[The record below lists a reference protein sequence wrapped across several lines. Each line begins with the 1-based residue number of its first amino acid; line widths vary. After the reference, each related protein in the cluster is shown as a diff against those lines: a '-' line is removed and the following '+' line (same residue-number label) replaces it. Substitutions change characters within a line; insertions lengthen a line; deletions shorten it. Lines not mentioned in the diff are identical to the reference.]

1 MAHRLFEGKEHA
13 ASYLKFRI
21 SPSTELIGQII
32 NFVEKQKSPPL
43 ELALDVGCGSG
54 QGTVLLSKHFN
65 SVVGIDVSPSQ
76 LQMALQYSQEPNITY
91 KECVAEELPF
101 ADSSLDLVTSMSAF
115 HWFDRQRFLQEA
127 DRVLKPLGC
136 LALLSYTLD
145 MEISYQDCCTETL
158 NQVCKEFYAALRP
171 YRNSCL
177 GERSVD
183 LYRAAYESLPY
194 PEKEWQDSFWVR
206 RRMPLSGYMGFAE
219 SFSSYQALLREDPVR
234 AKSLSQDI
242 CQRLMSIMKVESP
255 ETEVLVSVE
264 YFYLLARKP
273 QQDFLLVFK
282 APQTA
287 VSLSRDDW
295 ECGVL
300 LQVLCSTF
308 SSLKWRLCYGA
319 KPCVSYCQKHTH
331 QASETVQLF
340 TPAEADR
347 KEVARRA
354 KAADDEDMAVSAVT
368 LLLVALIST
377 NTHAEI
383 ILRAGEYHTFIQ
395 NYKSNC
401 VIVKKPGEMNY
412 FLSILQIALSV
423 TQNLHGISSAASG
436 EHHVWCSDTRR
447 FHRMANLTFHVCD
460 DRRMIFQTLQADIGQ
475 TVELG
480 CDGAASNQSVQW
492 ALQYRNPD
500 SENRGLALID
510 DETAAAQKLQLVKN
524 KSSLRLTVDRSS
536 YGIIFYCLQKSIQ
549 HCALLRQFYI
559 HLPAELIHRSVGE
572 SLELSCSGSS
582 GQQQH
587 VWRMDNSGTA
597 GQSHNNTLMFPSLTS
612 NHSGLYVCKQG
623 HVYLKHVYL
632 YVCPE
637 AEPPTAAFFTRGGNM
652 TLQCGDRTQ
661 PGLAYW
667 FIRSSRTVGRVSRVR
682 NDQQGL
688 MCLPDTTLVMTNV
701 SVEDSGEFRCVIMR
715 NRRCVFTSK
724 MLVMIREQEV
734 DHHLVRSV
742 LCIVVIIM
750 MMSVTVAMIWRSR
763 RRRHLA
769 VPGEELEMSDFSPDV
784 GPDPF
789 VLEKVGLVIKKYVE
803 ELADTAGAA
812 MANRLFEGKEQ
823 AATYWKYRLSPSEL
837 IEHAVKFLEKQKSRP
852 FELAVDTGC
861 GSGQA
866 TVVLAKHFA
875 SVIGTDVSPAQL
887 DKAVQHS
894 LMPNITYKEC
904 VAEKLPVADSSVDL
918 VTAVSAFHWF
928 DGPCFLQEVDRVLK
942 PGGCLAMFNFTAD
955 MELSYPDCCLESLQQ
970 VCDEFHAALRPYWSP
985 LVINNVQRYLEVY
998 TSIPYT
1004 EKEWHEG
1011 VRVTRSVPLS
1021 SYIGLVESFSSYQ
1034 ALRRADPAR
1043 AASLSQDICQRLM
1056 SIMKVT
1062 SAETEVL
1069 LTVKYY
1075 YMLASKPQL

>member
-13 ASYLKFRI
+13 ASYLKYRI

-32 NFVEKQKSPPL
+32 NFVEKQKSRPL

-54 QGTVLLSKHFN
+54 QGTVLLSKHCN
-65 SVVGIDVSPSQ
+65 SLVGIDVSPSQ
-76 LQMALQYSQEPNITY
+76 LQMALQYSREPNITY

-171 YRNSCL
+171 YRNSYL

-194 PEKEWQDSFWVR
+194 PEKEWQESFWVR
-206 RRMPLSGYMGFAE
+206 RPMPLSGYMGFAE

-273 QQDFLLVFK
+273 QQD
-282 APQTA
+282 
-287 VSLSRDDW
+287 
-295 ECGVL
+295 
-300 LQVLCSTF
+300 
-308 SSLKWRLCYGA
+308 Y
-319 KPCVSYCQKHTH
+319 
-331 QASETVQLF
+331 
-340 TPAEADR
+340 
-347 KEVARRA
+347 
-354 KAADDEDMAVSAVT
+354 EDMAVPAVT

-377 NTHAEI
+377 NAHAEI

-401 VIVKKPGEMNY
+401 VIVKQPVRPMVSTTCGARIQDAFTAWRTSLSTSKPE
-412 FLSILQIALSV
+412 
-423 TQNLHGISSAASG
+423 
-436 EHHVWCSDTRR
+436 
-447 FHRMANLTFHVCD
+447 
-460 DRRMIFQTLQADIGQ
+460 
-475 TVELG
+475 
-480 CDGAASNQSVQW
+480 W

-500 SENRGLALID
+500 SENLGLALID
-510 DETAAAQKLQLVKN
+510 DEAAAAQKLQLVKN
-524 KSSLRLTVDRSS
+524 NSSLRLKVNRSS
-536 YGIIFYCLQKSIQ
+536 YGIIFYCLQKSVQ
-549 HCALLRQFYI
+549 RCALLRQFYI

-572 SLELSCSGSS
+572 SLELSCSGCS

-587 VWRMDNSGTA
+587 MWRMDNPGTA

-637 AEPPTAAFFTRGGNM
+637 AEPPAAAFFTRGGNM
-652 TLQCGDRTQ
+652 TLQCGDWTQ

-667 FIRSSRTVGRVSRVR
+667 FMRSSRTVGRVSRVR
-682 NDQQGL
+682 NDQQHL

-724 MLVMIREQEV
+724 MLVMIREPEV
-734 DHHLVRSV
+734 DHHLVRSA
-742 LCIVVIIM
+742 LCLVVIIM

-763 RRRHLA
+763 HTCETTS
-769 VPGEELEMSDFSPDV
+769 VQTEDV
-784 GPDPF
+784 EGQTHQ
-789 VLEKVGLVIKKYVE
+789 EQS
-803 ELADTAGAA
+803 A

-837 IEHAVKFLEKQKSRP
+837 IEHAIKFLEKQKSRP

-904 VAEKLPVADSSVDL
+904 VAEKLPVADISVDL

-942 PGGCLAMFNFTAD
+942 PGGCLAMFNFTGD

-970 VCDEFHAALRPYWSP
+970 VCDEFHGALRPYWSP
-985 LVINNVQRYLEVY
+985 LLINNVQRYLEVY
-998 TSIPYT
+998 KSIPYT

-1011 VRVTRSVPLS
+1011 VRVKRSVPLS
-1021 SYIGLVESFSSYQ
+1021 SYIGLVESFSSYE
-1034 ALRRADPAR
+1034 ALRREDPQR

-1075 YMLASKPQL
+1075 YMLASKPQP